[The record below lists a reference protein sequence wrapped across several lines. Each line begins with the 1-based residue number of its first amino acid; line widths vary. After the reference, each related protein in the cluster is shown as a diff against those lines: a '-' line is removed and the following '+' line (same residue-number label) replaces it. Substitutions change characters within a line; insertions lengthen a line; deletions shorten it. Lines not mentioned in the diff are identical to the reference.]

1 MYVTHC
7 GYECPNTDG
16 DNLKCPYVHGLPISC
31 SSVNRQYTI
40 DLEKK
45 ALDESPGTSW
55 RPTTAELK
63 KEEGSKKKGKPAKNR
78 FTCSF
83 KVNGDCQRGHDHQAS
98 RLASYALLP
107 KHQRAGR
114 ISHGLETE
122 TFDEKIAR
130 KVERLQGTQSNTM
143 PAEDDA
149 LPAGATLTLVVQSL
163 AYTTTE
169 EDVKAAFEKYG
180 DVKRAKILTKDDGS
194 SKGIGFVDFFK
205 LEHAAKA
212 LNAMQGMELNGRA
225 LKVKFKEDRSG
236 GQGKGGGSR
245 ACFSCG
251 QEGHISRDCPSN
263 DSSKDGGRGANDDS
277 QVQTIGDGWDTT
289 GGQVTGENEWASS
302 GDIVTQEPANGWGNV
317 GNDATANF
325 SGW

>member
-1 MYVTHC
+1 V
-7 GYECPNTDG
+7 
-16 DNLKCPYVHGLPISC
+16 
-31 SSVNRQYTI
+31 
-40 DLEKK
+40 
-45 ALDESPGTSW
+45 
-55 RPTTAELK
+55 
-63 KEEGSKKKGKPAKNR
+63 KNR

-83 KVNGDCQRGHDHQAS
+83 KINGDCQRGHDHQAA

-107 KHQRAGR
+107 KHQHAGR
-114 ISHGLETE
+114 IVHGLETE

-130 KVERLQGTQSNTM
+130 EVEQLRSTQSNIM
-143 PAEDDA
+143 PREDEA
-149 LPAGATLTLVVQSL
+149 LPADATLTLVVQSL

-169 EDVKAAFEKYG
+169 EDVRAAFEKYG

-194 SKGIGFVDFFK
+194 SKGMGFVDFTK

-212 LNAMQGMELNGRA
+212 LNAMQGIELNGRA

-251 QEGHISRDCPSN
+251 QEGHISRDCPSK
-263 DSSKDGGRGANDDS
+263 DSSKGGGRGANDDS
-277 QVQTIGDGWDTT
+277 QVQTIGDGWDAT
-289 GGQVTGENEWASS
+289 GGQTTSENGWASG
-302 GDIVTQEPANGWGNV
+302 GDIVTQEPANGWDNA

-325 SGW
+325 SRW